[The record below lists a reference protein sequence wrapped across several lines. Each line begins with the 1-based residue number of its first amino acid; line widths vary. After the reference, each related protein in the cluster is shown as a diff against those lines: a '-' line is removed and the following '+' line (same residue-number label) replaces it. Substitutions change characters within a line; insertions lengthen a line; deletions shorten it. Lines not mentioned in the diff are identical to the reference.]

1 MSTQSLPI
9 VPFGKYKGKPVTDL
23 LADPKYLEWCKQ
35 QSWFEKYQVVY
46 NICVNQTISS
56 NDTNSNTP
64 AHNKLQNMF
73 LREENVKKLVKLLY
87 PWKNTVTSNFK
98 CEFEASYNWDAEI
111 SDLRC
116 TRKKSLCNECKI
128 DNTTYC
134 DDCEYI
140 NGDEFEEPRI
150 LPNIYMELKPQLG
163 DDYPCVLRKMKTQIS
178 LTMDKLKKEKQE
190 ILAEAGYVEG
200 KQQLFASEELR
211 DAYKFI
217 NTNYEYFLGGKYV
230 LLVQNFESN
239 SINKDDLKRVFNQ
252 THIRIIFVNELFDD
266 SLLQIRPE
274 TSLTLAED
282 NQFLQEKLSQA
293 EEKIKQLEKQLLL
306 LTSQP
311 SNKQKTLKEYFGKK

>member
-1 MSTQSLPI
+1 MSTQSLPT

-56 NDTNSNTP
+56 NDTNSKTP
-64 AHNKLQNMF
+64 AHNKLQNLF
-73 LREENVKKLVKLLY
+73 LRKENVKKIVKLLY
-87 PWKNTVTSNFK
+87 PQKNTVTSDSTT
-98 CEFEASYNWDAEI
+98 CEFESSYNWDVEI
-111 SDLRC
+111 SNVRC
-116 TRKKSLCNECKI
+116 TQKKTLCNECKI

-134 DDCEYI
+134 EDCEYI
-140 NGDEFEEPRI
+140 DEDPLL

-178 LTMDKLKKEKQE
+178 LTNDKLKREKQE
-190 ILAEAGYVEG
+190 ILAEAGYIEG
-200 KQQLFASEELR
+200 KQLLFQSEELR
-211 DAYKFI
+211 DAYKYI
-217 NTNYEYFLGGKYV
+217 NTNYQYFLGGKSV

-239 SINKDDLKRVFNQ
+239 STNKDELKRIFNQ
-252 THIRIIFVNELFDD
+252 SHIRIIFVNELFDD
-266 SLLQIRPE
+266 SLLQIHPE

-293 EEKIKQLEKQLLL
+293 EEKIKQLEKKLLL
-306 LTSQP
+306 LTSPP
-311 SNKQKTLKEYFGKK
+311 SNKQKTLKDYFGKK

>member
-56 NDTNSNTP
+56 NDTNSKTP

-73 LREENVKKLVKLLY
+73 LRQENIKKLVKLLY
-87 PWKNTVTSNFK
+87 PQKNTVTSDSR
-98 CEFEASYNWDAEI
+98 CEFESSYNWDVEI
-111 SDLRC
+111 SDLRY
-116 TRKKSLCNECKI
+116 TRKKSLCNEYKI

-140 NGDEFEEPRI
+140 DGEEEAHY
-150 LPNIYMELKPQLG
+150 LPNIYMELKPILG
-163 DDYPCVLRKMKTQIS
+163 DDYPNVLRKMKTQIS
-178 LTMDKLKKEKQE
+178 LTNDKLEKEQH
-190 ILAEAGYVEG
+190 Y
-200 KQQLFASEELR
+200 Q
-211 DAYKFI
+211 
-217 NTNYEYFLGGKYV
+217 YFHGEFV
-230 LLVQNFESN
+230 LLVQNFEST
-239 SINKDDLKRVFNQ
+239 STTKDDLKRIFNQ
-252 THIRIIFVNELFDD
+252 THIRIIFTNELFDD
-266 SLLQIRPE
+266 SLLQIHPE

-282 NQFLQEKLSQA
+282 NKFLQEKLSQA
-293 EEKIKQLEKQLLL
+293 EEKIKQLEKQLLS
-306 LTSQP
+306 LTSPP

>member
-56 NDTNSNTP
+56 NDTNSKTP
-64 AHNKLQNMF
+64 AHNKLQNLF
-73 LREENVKKLVKLLY
+73 LRKENVKKLVKQFY
-87 PWKNTVTSNFK
+87 TGMNTATS
-98 CEFEASYNWDAEI
+98 CSRCVFESSYNWDVEI
-111 SDLRC
+111 SDLRY

-128 DNTTYC
+128 DNAIYC

-140 NGDEFEEPRI
+140 DGEEEARY
-150 LPNIYMELKPQLG
+150 LPNIYMELKPILG
-163 DDYPCVLRKMKTQIS
+163 DDYPNVLRKMKTQIS
-178 LTMDKLKKEKQE
+178 LTNDKLNKEKQE
-190 ILAEAGYVEG
+190 ILHDAGYVEG
-200 KQQLFASEELR
+200 KQQLFQSEDLR
-211 DAYKFI
+211 DAIKFV
-217 NTNYEYFLGGKYV
+217 NNNSRYFSGGEFV
-230 LLVQNFESN
+230 LLVQNFEST
-239 SINKDDLKRVFNQ
+239 STNKDDLKRIFNQ
-252 THIRIIFVNELFDD
+252 AHIRIIFTNELFDD
-266 SLLQIRPE
+266 SLLQIHPE

-282 NQFLQEKLSQA
+282 NKFLQEKLSQA